1 MRKLNYWFLASLL
14 SGALLITSCSDK
26 DDDPTPT
33 PPAPEVVKD
42 KMSEGTE
49 VSPAN
54 MTMSAL
60 SGFVYDS
67 DGNPLPYVK
76 VISGSKSCET
86 GMDGG
91 FVLDEVKTEGDRS
104 IVTFSCRGY
113 FDAVRSMPTKAGDVW
128 EVVMVSTADGGNV
141 AIKEDMPTDQDNSV
155 QTSQGMTV
163 ELQAEGFIYAES
175 GTPLGEDDKVTA
187 KVLYLS
193 PDDEDFATM
202 MPGGDL
208 AALNESSEPVQLVS
222 YGMVCVNL
230 TAGGERVQLANE
242 KEATLTFPVPDR
254 FKDSEIPAEI
264 PLWSFDEEKGLWIY
278 EDVATYDPDK
288 NAYVGKVKH
297 FSWVNLDYAQSR
309 ATLIVN
315 VTDSAGNVIP
325 NQAVDIDGQKTNF
338 TNVNGKLECYVPIN
352 TDFYVAVRSSDYSNY
367 NPEIKVNVDKIL
379 TAGET
384 KTVNIKLPVLN
395 HISGKVDN
403 SGKGNNLSAIWIEYV
418 ENGADKSTKPV
429 HTDAQ
434 GQFIL
439 NAPYGYRGAAKL
451 VLMASD
457 GSRHEFDITLDGKDH
472 AYTLGIETNTSSGGV
487 ITYTP
492 NSGASVSVVVPPIF
506 VTDYQGAMIFDNRL
520 SFRYYYYD
528 YNAGRNNFLDLNVDV
543 NNYSVNKKVYNND
556 DSYFSLYAT
565 DLNDLNFVVKTLTV
579 TKNASGT
586 FTFQVDGDARKYDY
600 DSKNYMTVGAVNGEF
615 TVPMLFVAKSIRKIG
630 AKDGSFPS
638 FTPWIEGDSASLGI
652 QITESKA
659 LGKGVLLMFPG
670 RKHSYDDF
678 KTFVAQA
685 KTALGDPIDSYVP
698 DETAPGFDPDECEAR
713 CSFYKDGKYVLVSF
727 RGWNK
732 DFNGEEEWILS
743 EITHHGGDGIMRL
756 FSGDEVFSYIQV
768 FALEGLRSI
777 PDYNYYYNAK

>member
-1 MRKLNYWFLASLL
+1 MRMKKLNFWFLASLL
-14 SGALLITSCSDK
+14 SGALLMTSCSDK
-26 DDDPTPT
+26 NDSDPT

-128 EVVMVSTADGGNV
+128 EVVMVSTNDGDNV

-163 ELQAEGFIYAES
+163 ELQAEGFIYAEN

-193 PDDEDFATM
+193 PDDEDFANM

-230 TAGGERVQLANE
+230 TAGGERVQLADG
-242 KEATLTFPVPDR
+242 KPATLTFPVPDK
-254 FKDSEIPAEI
+254 FDGSEIPAEI
-264 PLWSFDEEKGLWIY
+264 PLWSFDEDQGLWIY
-278 EDVATYDPDK
+278 EGVATYDPIA
-288 NAYVGKVKH
+288 NVYVGQVTH
-297 FSWVNLDYAQSR
+297 FSWVNLDYPQSR

-325 NQAVDIDGQKTNF
+325 NQAVDIDGQKTCF
-338 TNVNGKLECYVPIN
+338 TNVNGSFECFVPIN
-352 TDFYVAVRSSDYSNY
+352 TDFYVTVRSSDYSNY
-367 NPEIKVNVDKIL
+367 SPEIKVDVDKIL
-379 TAGET
+379 TAGGT
-384 KTVNIKLPVLN
+384 RTINIKLPVLT

-403 SGKGNNLSAIWIEYV
+403 TGKGNNLSALWIEYV
-418 ENGADKSTKPV
+418 ENGENKSTKPV
-429 HTDAQ
+429 HTDAN

-439 NAPYGYRGAAKL
+439 NAPYGYKGAAKL

-457 GSRHEFDITLDGKDH
+457 GSRHEFDITLDGNDH
-472 AYTLGIETNTSSGGV
+472 AYTLGIETNTSSGGA

-492 NSGASVSVVVPPIF
+492 NSGASVSVVVPPVF

-528 YNAGRNNFLDLNVDV
+528 YNAGRNSYLNLDVEV
-543 NNYSVNKKVYNND
+543 NNYSENKKVYNND
-556 DSYFSLYAT
+556 DSYFSLNST
-565 DLNDLNFVVKTLTV
+565 DIYDMNCVVNTLTV
-579 TKNASGT
+579 TKNASGS
-586 FTFQVDGDARKYDY
+586 FTFQVDGDAQKYDY
-600 DSKNYMTVGAVNGEF
+600 DSKNYTTVGAVNGEF
-615 TVPMLFVAKSIRKIG
+615 TVPILFVAKSIRKIG
-630 AKDGSFPS
+630 AKDASFPR
-638 FTPWIEGDSASLGI
+638 FTPWIDGDSAALGI

-685 KTALGDPIDSYVP
+685 KTALGEPIDSYVP
-698 DETAPGFDPDECEAR
+698 DDTAPGFDPDECDAR

-732 DFNGEEEWILS
+732 DFNGEDDWILS
-743 EITHHGGDGIMRL
+743 EITHHGGEGIMRL

-768 FALEGLRSI
+768 LALEGLRSI
-777 PDYNYYYNAK
+777 PDNYYQYYK

>member
-1 MRKLNYWFLASLL
+1 MRMKKLNFWFLASLL
-14 SGALLITSCSDK
+14 SGALLMTSCSDK
-26 DDDPTPT
+26 NDSDPT

-128 EVVMVSTADGGNV
+128 EVVMVSTNDGDNV
-141 AIKEDMPTDQDNSV
+141 AIKEDMPTDQNNSV

-163 ELQAEGFIYAES
+163 ELQAEGFIYAEY
-175 GTPLGEDDKVTA
+175 GTPLSEDDKVTA

-297 FSWVNLDYAQSR
+297 FSWVNLDYPQSR

-367 NPEIKVNVDKIL
+367 SPEIKVNVDKIL

-403 SGKGNNLSAIWIEYV
+403 SGKGNNLSTLWIEYV
-418 ENGADKSTKPV
+418 ENGENKSIKPV

-439 NAPYGYRGAAKL
+439 NAPYGYKGAAKL

-457 GSRHEFDITLDGKDH
+457 GSRHEFDITLDGNDH

-492 NSGASVSVVVPPIF
+492 NAGTSVSVVVPPLF
-506 VTDYQGAMIFDNRL
+506 VTDYQGAIIFDNSL
-520 SFRYYYYD
+520 SFGFWYDDYAINRY
-528 YNAGRNNFLDLNVDV
+528 LNLQL
-543 NNYSVNKKVYNND
+543 NIQNYSASKKVYNSSD
-556 DSYFSLYAT
+556 EAYFSMYT
-565 DLNDLNFVVKTLTV
+565 NDVYNVNNYVLNTLTV
-579 TKNASGT
+579 TKNESGS
-586 FTFQVDGDARKYDY
+586 FTFQVDANAQ
-600 DSKNYMTVGAVNGEF
+600 NYINNNYTTIGAVNGEF
-615 TVPMLFVAKSIRKIG
+615 TVPLLFVAKSLKNIG
-630 AKDGSFPS
+630 AKDASFPR
-638 FTPWIEGDSASLGI
+638 FTPWIEGDSAFAGV

-659 LGKGVLLMFPG
+659 LGKGVLLMYSG
-670 RKHSYDDF
+670 KKHSYNSY

-685 KTALGDPIDSYVP
+685 TTALGDPIDSYVSD
-698 DETAPGFDPDECEAR
+698 DETDPGFNPDECYAR
-713 CSFYKDGKYVLVSF
+713 CSFYKDGTYIKIS
-727 RGWNK
+727 
-732 DFNGEEEWILS
+732 FNGYSHDRDIDEKWIFEEVGMQ
-743 EITHHGGDGIMRL
+743 GGEGAMRML
-756 FSGDEVFSYIQV
+756 TGEMEMIYIQV
-768 FALEGLRSI
+768 LVLEGLRSI
-777 PDYNYYYNAK
+777 PDFNNYGK